1 MVEDW
6 EVSRT
11 TGKCAASERALAEG
25 EAYYAVLLETETGFE
40 RRDYAVDAWSGPPE
54 GTFCYW
60 RGRVPIREKKPG
72 TYAVDMA
79 ILSQLFTQL
88 EDAQSETK
96 QQLRFVLALL
106 LMRKRL
112 LKLDRS
118 STEEGQEYWH
128 LRMTSDQSM
137 HRVLNP
143 RLEKEQIERL
153 SAQLTAILSGEVDA
167 LRVVEETEAEPGKA
181 DAEGRGPQ
189 EALAGRL
196 PVAPGEPLDAGQ
208 VPPEAPDGMM
218 NAK

>member
-11 TGKCAASERALAEG
+11 TGRCAASDRPLAEG
-25 EAYYAVLLETETGFE
+25 EAYYAVLLETTSGFE
-40 RRDYAVDAWSGPPE
+40 RRDYAIDAWQGPPE

-60 RGRVPIREKKPG
+60 RGRVPVREKKPCS
-72 TYAVDMA
+72 YAVDMA

-88 EDAQSETK
+88 EDAQSESK

-112 LKLDRS
+112 LKMDRS
-118 STEEGQEYWH
+118 TTEEGREYWH
-128 LRMTSDQSM
+128 MRMTSDQTV

-143 RLEKEQIERL
+143 RLEKEQIDRL

-167 LRVVEETEAEPGKA
+167 LQVVEEPDAEPSPAGGEESRSCGA
-181 DAEGRGPQ
+181 VETDAQ
-189 EALAGRL
+189 ST
-196 PVAPGEPLDAGQ
+196 
-208 VPPEAPDGMM
+208 
-218 NAK
+218 

>member
-11 TGKCAASERALAEG
+11 TGKCAASDRPLAEG
-25 EAYYAVLLETETGFE
+25 EAYYAVLLETPAGLE
-40 RRDYAVDAWSGPPE
+40 RRDYSEEAWSGPPE

-72 TYAVDMA
+72 TYAVDTA
-79 ILSQLFTQL
+79 ILSQLFVQL
-88 EDAQSETK
+88 EEAASESR

-112 LKLDRS
+112 LKVDRAV
-118 STEEGQEYWH
+118 TEEGQEYW
-128 LRMTSDQSM
+128 LMRMTSDQSI

-153 SAQLTAILSGEVDA
+153 SIQLTAILSGEVDA
-167 LRVVEETEAEPGKA
+167 LQIVEEPETPQAGNDECGTRNDELEAEGTGQR
-181 DAEGRGPQ
+181 AEGCEQ
-189 EALAGRL
+189 
-196 PVAPGEPLDAGQ
+196 
-208 VPPEAPDGMM
+208 
-218 NAK
+218 

>member
-1 MVEDW
+1 MAGLCSGRTEAQAGSMVEDW

-11 TGKCAASERALAEG
+11 TGRCAASDRPLAEG
-25 EAYYAVLLETETGFE
+25 EAYYAVLLETAAGFE
-40 RRDYAVDAWSGPPE
+40 RRDYAVDAWQGPPE

-60 RGRVPIREKKPG
+60 RGRVPVREKKPG

-88 EDAQSETK
+88 EDAQSEPK

-112 LKLDRS
+112 LKMDRGT
-118 STEEGQEYWH
+118 TEEDREYWH

-153 SAQLTAILSGEVDA
+153 SAQLTAILSGAIDA
-167 LRVVEETEAEPGKA
+167 LQVVEQPDSEPSPAGEQESQPHGA
-181 DAEGRGPQ
+181 IESDAQTP
-189 EALAGRL
+189 
-196 PVAPGEPLDAGQ
+196 
-208 VPPEAPDGMM
+208 
-218 NAK
+218 

>member
-40 RRDYAVDAWSGPPE
+40 RRDYAVEAWSGPPE

-112 LKLDRS
+112 LKMDRS
-118 STEEGQEYWH
+118 STEEGREHWH
-128 LRMTSDQSM
+128 MRMTSDQSM

-143 RLEKEQIERL
+143 KLEKEQIERL

-167 LRVVEETEAEPGKA
+167 LQVVEQPDSEP
-181 DAEGRGPQ
+181 P
-189 EALAGRL
+189 
-196 PVAPGEPLDAGQ
+196 PAGQ
-208 VPPEAPDGMM
+208 DESQSQGALESDTQST
-218 NAK
+218 

>member
-11 TGKCAASERALAEG
+11 TGRCAASDRVLAEG
-25 EAYYAVLLETETGFE
+25 EAYYAVLLETASGFE
-40 RRDYAVDAWSGPPE
+40 RRDYAVDVWQGPPE

-60 RGRVPIREKKPG
+60 RGRVPVREKKPG

-88 EDAQSETK
+88 EDAQSESK

-112 LKLDRS
+112 LKMDRS
-118 STEEGQEYWH
+118 TTEEGCEYWH
-128 LRMTSDQSM
+128 LRMSSDQTV

-167 LRVVEETEAEPGKA
+167 LQVVEQPDTEPSPAGDEENRSYGAVET
-181 DAEGRGPQ
+181 DAQ
-189 EALAGRL
+189 ST
-196 PVAPGEPLDAGQ
+196 
-208 VPPEAPDGMM
+208 
-218 NAK
+218 